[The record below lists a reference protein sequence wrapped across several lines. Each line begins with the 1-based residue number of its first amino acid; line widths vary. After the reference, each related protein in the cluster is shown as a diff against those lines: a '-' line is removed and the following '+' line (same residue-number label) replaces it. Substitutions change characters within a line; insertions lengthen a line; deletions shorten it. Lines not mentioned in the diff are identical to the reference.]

1 MKMKARGHAV
11 TFLETP
17 AVGWSAARAAETEH
31 RIRLVDGR
39 TLACLEL
46 GDPAGPLVL
55 YFHGYPGSRLEARVA
70 AAAAARLGVRL
81 LAIDRPGFGQS
92 TFQVGRTIAGWASD
106 VAALADRL
114 ELGRFSII
122 GVSGGGPYALACAAL
137 LPDRLARVALLCP
150 LGPLDVAD
158 GKAGM
163 LVQDRALLT
172 LAAHAAPLARCVV
185 RMLAHWMRRDADRYL
200 KFMMAGMASPDRDL
214 FADPGYRSIVLASTA
229 EALCQ
234 GGEGPAWELP
244 LIARPW
250 GFRLQ
255 DVRMPVSLW
264 QGLADQ
270 ILPAHMAR
278 RLAAALPACHPRYFP
293 GEGHLSLV
301 VHKIGEV
308 LAEMRYMSVA

>member
-1 MKMKARGHAV
+1 MKPRGRTV
-11 TFLETP
+11 TFLEPPT
-17 AVGWSAARAAETEH
+17 VGWAAARAAETEH
-31 RIRLVDGR
+31 RVRLADGR

-46 GDPAGPLVL
+46 GDPTGPPVL

-70 AAAAARLGVRL
+70 AVSAARLGVRL
-81 LAIDRPGFGQS
+81 LALDRPGFGQS
-92 TFQVGRTIAGWASD
+92 TFQAGRSIAGWASD
-106 VAALADRL
+106 VAALADRMQ
-114 ELGRFSII
+114 LGRFSII

-137 LPDRLARVALLCP
+137 LPDRLARVALICP
-150 LGPLDVAD
+150 LGPLDVAAR
-158 GKAGM
+158 KAGM
-163 LVQDRALLT
+163 LAQDRALLT
-172 LAAHAAPLARCVV
+172 LAARAAPLARGVV
-185 RMLAHWMRRDADRYL
+185 RLLANWMRRDADRYL
-200 KFMMAGMASPDRDL
+200 RFMMAGMVSPDRDL
-214 FADPGYRSIVLASTA
+214 FADPGYRAIVLASTV
-229 EALCQ
+229 EALGQ
-234 GGEGPAWELP
+234 GGRGPAWELT

-250 GFRLQ
+250 GFPLR

-308 LAEMRYMSVA
+308 LAEMRYTSAS